1 MITLLQDY
9 LRINT
14 VYPDPDYQEAVTL
27 FKEHALHDGF
37 LVSHIQLSSGN
48 PVLIITLQG
57 SSPELPAL
65 VLNHHMDVVPANNTH
80 EWRHPP
86 FAGII
91 DQGRIYG
98 RGTQD
103 CKGLGVAQYAALRR
117 FKSENVLPA
126 RTIHCILVPD
136 EERGGFQGMREF
148 VEHPI
153 FNTLN
158 IGYVLD
164 EGMPSGNDS
173 IILIKTDERTP
184 LQIGI
189 TARGTQG
196 HASLL
201 FHDNC
206 VHTLVTFLQ
215 ELVTLHEDKKRS
227 ALDDPGKHIS
237 MQVTS
242 LATDN
247 KALNVIPSCAQ
258 ATIDIRVPSHLSFD
272 DILILLNE
280 LMKKYPQIDY
290 EILATSKERLS
301 PLSTDTY
308 FYQELSKA
316 ISDCGFTP
324 RPFSFEATTDARFY
338 SHRGIPVIGLTPF
351 TIAQNLHGT
360 DEYIRTKDFEQAS
373 DIIYSFLKKFCLS
386 NTILT

>member
-1 MITLLQDY
+1 MITFLQDY

-14 VYPDPDYQEAVTL
+14 VYPYPDYQGAVTL
-27 FKEHALHDGF
+27 FRERALHDDF
-37 LVSHIQLSSGN
+37 LVTEIQLPSGN
-48 PVLIITLQG
+48 SVLIITLQG

-80 EWRHPP
+80 EWTHPP
-86 FAGII
+86 FAGMV

-98 RGTQD
+98 RGAQD
-103 CKGLGVAQYAALRR
+103 CKGLGVAQYAALQRL
-117 FKSENVLPA
+117 KHEGAQPV

-136 EERGGFQGMREF
+136 EERGGFQGMKEF
-148 VEHPI
+148 VDHPI

-164 EGMPSGNDS
+164 EGMPSGDDS
-173 IILIKTDERTP
+173 VILIKTDERTP

-189 TARGTQG
+189 TARGIQG
-196 HASLL
+196 HASML

-206 VHTLVTFLQ
+206 VHTLVSFLQ
-215 ELVTLHEDKKRS
+215 EMVTLHEDKKRS
-227 ALDDPGKHIS
+227 ALDEPGKHIS
-237 MQVTS
+237 MQITS
-242 LATDN
+242 LITDN
-247 KALNVIPSCAQ
+247 KALNVIPSYAH

-272 DILILLNE
+272 DIFILLNE
-280 LMKKYPQIDY
+280 LMKKYPQIGY
-290 EILATSKERLS
+290 EILATSKERLT
-301 PLSTDTY
+301 PLSTDSY

-338 SHRGIPVIGLTPF
+338 SNRGIPVIGLTPF
-351 TIAQNLHGT
+351 TIAPNLHGT
-360 DEYIRTKDFEQAS
+360 DEYIRIKDFEQARDS
-373 DIIYSFLKKFCLS
+373 IYSFLKKFCVP